1 MYDAITSANS
11 ITTVLYFSLLF
22 HYVIICHCC
31 LKIYK
36 YMQASVY
43 SLLQAA
49 SEISSR
55 GDGRDRDINV
65 FVQRR

>member
-1 MYDAITSANS
+1 MYFFLSQ
-11 ITTVLYFSLLF
+11 VLFKQPKFHAFS
-22 HYVIICHCC
+22 
-31 LKIYK
+31 
-36 YMQASVY
+36 QAAVY

-55 GDGRDRDINV
+55 GDSRDRDINV